1 MSYFLFFAE
10 IMGRTNLTRTYHYNL
25 VPFLEIKRFIIYRK
39 KLGMTAVV
47 VNLLGNVAAFLPFG
61 FFLPFLSQKNR
72 SFAYVTL
79 ISFEFSLLIECIQLV
94 SKVGSFDVD
103 DMILNTLGG
112 SLGYLC
118 FWVARKWNNRSYKF
132 TEKKKSV
139 RGMIACVGAV
149 ISLLILAGMLIQAVT
164 SAGNGGAF
172 LGSAGVVALFVGVAS
187 FIEAVQ
193 AVQEKDT
200 FRSIPYTAVGLSA
213 VATVLWLALYMLGIL
228 L

>member
-25 VPFLEIKRFIIYRK
+25 VPFLEIKRFIIFRK

-47 VNLLGNVAAFLPFG
+47 VNLLGNIAAFLPFG

-118 FWVARKWNNRSYKF
+118 FWVVRKWKKRRN
-132 TEKKKSV
+132 EKK
-139 RGMIACVGAV
+139 
-149 ISLLILAGMLIQAVT
+149 
-164 SAGNGGAF
+164 
-172 LGSAGVVALFVGVAS
+172 
-187 FIEAVQ
+187 E
-193 AVQEKDT
+193 E
-200 FRSIPYTAVGLSA
+200 
-213 VATVLWLALYMLGIL
+213 
-228 L
+228 

>member
-1 MSYFLFFAE
+1 MTKKKLCFRWILFGGYLLLLSYFLFFAE
-10 IMGRTNLTRTYHYNL
+10 IMGRYNL

-118 FWVARKWNNRSYKF
+118 FWVARKWKKRRN
-132 TEKKKSV
+132 EKK
-139 RGMIACVGAV
+139 
-149 ISLLILAGMLIQAVT
+149 
-164 SAGNGGAF
+164 
-172 LGSAGVVALFVGVAS
+172 
-187 FIEAVQ
+187 E
-193 AVQEKDT
+193 E
-200 FRSIPYTAVGLSA
+200 
-213 VATVLWLALYMLGIL
+213 
-228 L
+228 

>member
-118 FWVARKWNNRSYKF
+118 FGFARNVEE
-132 TEKKKSV
+132 EKKMRKKKNKQK
-139 RGMIACVGAV
+139 
-149 ISLLILAGMLIQAVT
+149 L
-164 SAGNGGAF
+164 
-172 LGSAGVVALFVGVAS
+172 
-187 FIEAVQ
+187 
-193 AVQEKDT
+193 
-200 FRSIPYTAVGLSA
+200 
-213 VATVLWLALYMLGIL
+213 
-228 L
+228 

>member
-1 MSYFLFFAE
+1 MTKKKLCFRWILFGGYLLLLSYFLFFAE

-47 VNLLGNVAAFLPFG
+47 VNLIGNIAAFLPFG

-118 FWVARKWNNRSYKF
+118 FWVVRKWKKRRN
-132 TEKKKSV
+132 EKK
-139 RGMIACVGAV
+139 
-149 ISLLILAGMLIQAVT
+149 
-164 SAGNGGAF
+164 
-172 LGSAGVVALFVGVAS
+172 
-187 FIEAVQ
+187 E
-193 AVQEKDT
+193 E
-200 FRSIPYTAVGLSA
+200 
-213 VATVLWLALYMLGIL
+213 
-228 L
+228 

>member
-1 MSYFLFFAE
+1 M
-10 IMGRTNLTRTYHYNL
+10 
-25 VPFLEIKRFIIYRK
+25 
-39 KLGMTAVV
+39 
-47 VNLLGNVAAFLPFG
+47 
-61 FFLPFLSQKNR
+61 
-72 SFAYVTL
+72 TL

-118 FWVARKWNNRSYKF
+118 FWVARKWKKRRNEKKKNNRSYKF

>member
-1 MSYFLFFAE
+1 MTKKKLCFRWILFGGYLLLLSYFLFFAE

-47 VNLLGNVAAFLPFG
+47 VNLLGNIAAFLPFG

-79 ISFEFSLLIECIQLV
+79 ISFEFSLLIEC
-94 SKVGSFDVD
+94 
-103 DMILNTLGG
+103 
-112 SLGYLC
+112 
-118 FWVARKWNNRSYKF
+118 
-132 TEKKKSV
+132 
-139 RGMIACVGAV
+139 
-149 ISLLILAGMLIQAVT
+149 IQAVT

>member
-1 MSYFLFFAE
+1 MTKKKLCFRWILFGGYLLLLSYFLFFAE

-103 DMILNTLGG
+103 DMILNTLGAT
-112 SLGYLC
+112 LGYVLFFIC
-118 FWVARKWNNRSYKF
+118 NHIRRKVEE
-132 TEKKKSV
+132 EKK
-139 RGMIACVGAV
+139 
-149 ISLLILAGMLIQAVT
+149 
-164 SAGNGGAF
+164 
-172 LGSAGVVALFVGVAS
+172 
-187 FIEAVQ
+187 
-193 AVQEKDT
+193 
-200 FRSIPYTAVGLSA
+200 
-213 VATVLWLALYMLGIL
+213 
-228 L
+228 

>member
-1 MSYFLFFAE
+1 M
-10 IMGRTNLTRTYHYNL
+10 
-25 VPFLEIKRFIIYRK
+25 RK
-39 KLGMTAVV
+39 K
-47 VNLLGNVAAFLPFG
+47 
-61 FFLPFLSQKNR
+61 K
-72 SFAYVTL
+72 
-79 ISFEFSLLIECIQLV
+79 
-94 SKVGSFDVD
+94 
-103 DMILNTLGG
+103 
-112 SLGYLC
+112 
-118 FWVARKWNNRSYKF
+118 NNRSYKF

-164 SAGNGGAF
+164 
-172 LGSAGVVALFVGVAS
+172 SAGVVALFVGVAS

>member
-1 MSYFLFFAE
+1 MDSVRRISAAFELLPVFC
-10 IMGRTNLTRTYHYNL
+10 GNHGKNQSDQNLSL
-25 VPFLEIKRFIIYRK
+25 QSVPFLEIKRFIIYRK

-118 FWVARKWNNRSYKF
+118 FWVARKWKKRRN
-132 TEKKKSV
+132 EKK
-139 RGMIACVGAV
+139 
-149 ISLLILAGMLIQAVT
+149 
-164 SAGNGGAF
+164 
-172 LGSAGVVALFVGVAS
+172 
-187 FIEAVQ
+187 E
-193 AVQEKDT
+193 E
-200 FRSIPYTAVGLSA
+200 
-213 VATVLWLALYMLGIL
+213 
-228 L
+228 